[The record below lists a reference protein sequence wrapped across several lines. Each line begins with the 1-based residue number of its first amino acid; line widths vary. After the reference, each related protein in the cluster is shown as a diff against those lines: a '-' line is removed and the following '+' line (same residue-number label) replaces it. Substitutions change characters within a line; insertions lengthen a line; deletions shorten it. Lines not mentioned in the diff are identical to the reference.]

1 MIDKTTL
8 TKILE
13 EYSIKRNNAI
23 LRADLNKQRAFLIE
37 DYAKLDKQKRALV
50 FEKGKL
56 TFEKQNTEALDKML
70 VDIEAK
76 QKEILEKNGFNKD
89 DLEPQF
95 ECKNCNDTGYI
106 DGKSCNCLKQKYNN
120 AIMKQA
126 NINLDAIPDLENYDI
141 SIFNKNEQEN
151 VKLVIKKFK
160 DFITQYDEMK
170 IRNIMLVG
178 GTGVGKTFLAQSIA
192 KQGLKHGYT
201 ALFTS
206 AFNLNNYLLNLHTS
220 QNSNKLIGL
229 NGYLDAEILIID
241 DLGTEPVL
249 RNVTK
254 EYLLLLISERTL
266 LNKSTI
272 ITTNLLPDD
281 ILDKYGERIFSR
293 LFNKANSVLISLSGE
308 DLRIKNK

>member
-1 MIDKTTL
+1 MIDKTVIR
-8 TKILE
+8 KILD

-23 LRADLNKQRAFLIE
+23 LRADLNKQKAFEIE
-37 DYAKLDKQKRALV
+37 EYAQLDKQKRSLI

-56 TFEKQNTEALDKML
+56 TFSKQNTDKLDKML
-70 VDIEAK
+70 CDIDKK
-76 QKEILEKNGFNKD
+76 QVEVLAKNGIKIE
-89 DLEPQF
+89 DLQPMF
-95 ECKNCNDTGYI
+95 ECQICEDTGFV

-120 AIMKQA
+120 NIMNQA
-126 NINLDAIPDLENYDI
+126 NINLDLIPDLENYDI
-141 SIFNKNEQEN
+141 SVFNKNEQEN

-160 DFITQYDEMK
+160 DFIQDYENMK
-170 IRNIMLVG
+170 IRNIMLIG

-192 KQGLKHGYT
+192 KQGLKYGYT

-241 DLGTEPVL
+241 DLGTEPML

-266 LNKSTI
+266 KNKCTI
-272 ITTNLLPDD
+272 ITTNLSPDN

-293 LFNKANSVLISLSGE
+293 LFNKSNSVLISMTGE
-308 DLRIKNK
+308 DLRIKK